1 MTTFTG
7 QNIGGGRLDR
17 VSGGV
22 KVTALINCSWAAATG
37 ILLFVFAEPAL
48 SIFCDEA
55 EILEQGVYMLRAMVP
70 FYFLL
75 GLNQVFAGAINGAGD
90 TVATM
95 VVSVSTM
102 CVMRVLIL
110 KIMGMFVT
118 TFDVVF
124 AAYIV
129 TWFACAGLQAAYYFS
144 GRWKRKMTKSAT

>member
-1 MTTFTG
+1 
-7 QNIGGGRLDR
+7 
-17 VSGGV
+17 
-22 KVTALINCSWAAATG
+22 
-37 ILLFVFAEPAL
+37 
-48 SIFCDEA
+48 
-55 EILEQGVYMLRAMVP
+55 
-70 FYFLL
+70 
-75 GLNQVFAGAINGAGD
+75 
-90 TVATM
+90 M

-144 GRWKRKMTKSAT
+144 GRWKRKMVKSEA